1 LYERLESRQL
11 LAGDVLAYVIDG
23 DLHVVGDNA
32 ANVIEILGT
41 GVDGE
46 VLVRPAESGATSKA
60 MYPVRVGQNS
70 ELVALDPDSLQPITT
85 SPTLING
92 SASEQLFTGV
102 RGDVWVVMRDGRDL
116 VAISNIMVHENLI
129 IIGGAGPDGVVLG
142 RFPAIV
148 ASDAGIQVVPGAGTL
163 GVAGSL
169 QVVLGAG
176 DDRLTGNS
184 VYVVNDVLVDTAE
197 GNDRP
202 EFIGSS
208 ARNMSFSTGAGD
220 DRLLLDGDTASGAM
234 TLLLG
239 DGANDVQLVNSTIM
253 HGLGVV
259 CGGSSDQLRVEN
271 TRIDS
276 GLVAVMGDASDYVE
290 LARSAIVGTTTVLGG
305 AGHDKLAVDAT
316 RATTLS
322 VDLGQGNDQFL
333 VTGAM
338 LDALYAQLGDGDD
351 WLDVA
356 GSVLNR
362 WSALGGVG
370 FDSLGMFAGS
380 GTALTGAGWPMIAWA
395 SPQWAGLLSLG
406 FEAKSVPLP
415 ASIRETPVPNIRFL
429 VQTIA
434 PTPGSGD
441 SSGGYVGSGGVIIWF
456 PRVELPS
463 DGGPILVGASY
474 GAFGDH
480 DDDRKSVPL
489 FSGGFIDDGG
499 GPILSGGSMNILNGE
514 ERSVGELFLHG

>member
-1 LYERLESRQL
+1 

-60 MYPVRVGQNS
+60 MYPLRVAQNN
-70 ELVALDPDSLQPITT
+70 ELVPLDPDSLQPIATN
-85 SPTLING
+85 PTLING

-102 RGDVWVVMRDGRDL
+102 HGDVWVGMRDGRDL
-116 VAISNIMVHENLI
+116 VAISNIMVHEDLI

-142 RFPAIV
+142 RFPTIA
-148 ASDAGIQVVPGAGTL
+148 ASAAGIQVVPGSGTL

-176 DDRLTGNS
+176 DDRLTGSS
-184 VYVVNDVLVDTAE
+184 VYVVDDVLIDTGE

-208 ARNMSFSTGAGD
+208 ARNMSFGLGAGD
-220 DRLLLDGDTASGAM
+220 DRLLLDGDTVSGAM
-234 TLLLG
+234 TLVLS
-239 DGANDVQLVNSTIM
+239 DGANDVQLENSTILR
-253 HGLGVV
+253 GLGIV
-259 CGGSSDQLRVEN
+259 GGNSTDLLRVAN
-271 TRIDS
+271 SRIDS

-290 LARSAIVGTTTVLGG
+290 LTRSAIVGTTTVLGG
-305 AGHDKLAVDAT
+305 AGNEKLAVDAT

-333 VTGAM
+333 VTGAV
-338 LDALYAQLGDGDD
+338 LDALYVQLGDGDD
-351 WLDVA
+351 WLDVR

-370 FDSLGMFAGS
+370 FDSLGTFAGS
-380 GTALTGAGWPMIAWA
+380 GAASTGAGWPIAWA
-395 SPQWAGLLSLG
+395 SPHWAGLLSLG
-406 FEAKSVPLP
+406 FEATGVALP
-415 ASIRETPVPNIRFL
+415 TSIREAPVPNIRFL

-434 PTPGSGD
+434 PIPGSGT
-441 SSGGYVGSGGVIIWF
+441 SSGGYVNSGGVIIQI
-456 PRVELPS
+456 PQLPS
-463 DGGPILVGASY
+463 NGEPILVGGAY
-474 GAFGDH
+474 GAFGAH
-480 DDDRKSVPL
+480 DDDRNSVPL
-489 FSGGFIDDGG
+489 LSGGFIDDGG
-499 GPILSGGSMNILNGE
+499 GPILGAF
-514 ERSVGELFLHG
+514 RTLHD